1 MKQEVE
7 PVPPVMPVVTLTRTR
22 PEAGTLRV
30 IDGPAVARST
40 YVVEPVA

>member
-7 PVPPVMPVVTLTRTR
+7 PVPPVVPVVTLTRTR
-22 PEAGTLRV
+22 PEAETGTV
-30 IDGPAVARST
+30 IDGPAVVRST